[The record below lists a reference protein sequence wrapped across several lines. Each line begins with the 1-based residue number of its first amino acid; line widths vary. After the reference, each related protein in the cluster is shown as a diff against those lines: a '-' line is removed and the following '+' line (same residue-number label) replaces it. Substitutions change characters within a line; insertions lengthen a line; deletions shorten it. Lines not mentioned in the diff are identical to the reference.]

1 MSFSRKL
8 SEKEINDY
16 KGPVHYISHHAVL
29 RPESTITPVR
39 IVFNSS
45 ATYQGHKLNDYW
57 KKGPDLLN
65 GLFEVILRFREN
77 KVALTADISKMYH
90 RVLIPLEDQH
100 VHRFLWRNL
109 EIDRPPNT
117 YVMNVLTFGD

>member
-29 RPESTITPVR
+29 RPKSTITPVR
-39 IVFNSS
+39 VVFNSS

-77 KVALTADISKMYH
+77 KVDISKM
-90 RVLIPLEDQH
+90 L
-100 VHRFLWRNL
+100 
-109 EIDRPPNT
+109 
-117 YVMNVLTFGD
+117 LTSQKCTTASLFP